1 LGYGEIWVFSE
12 IITHFWLVGARL
24 FFAAPPHFWLVGAK
38 NVANNAKVAILGKMA
53 TFVFLSLVS

>member
-1 LGYGEIWVFSE
+1 VFSE
-12 IITHFWLVGARL
+12 IITHFGLVGARL